1 MKRIFAVLLI
11 AMLTVLL
18 CLTAFAAEETTA
30 APGEETTTAIAATQP
45 EETTD
50 PSEPTDP
57 DTPEIPVEPEK
68 PVEDVVSLDGK
79 TVLIVGNSMVYYGNC
94 VLLGDQGEADY
105 GYFYQLI
112 ASNGEEATV
121 IDHTYPGKKLEY
133 IYENY
138 LVKLQEEACARVDYL
153 VLSEGNQYNDDLV
166 GTCEKIIALFP
177 NIEGFRFLRQ
187 PNMFDVD
194 DEELYLPVL
203 IEQVEKLREAGYE
216 VVDWGKLVRDIFT
229 GAVEV
234 PGATLPFERTAF
246 MKENKGYKNAAGTA
260 VSQGNSGDRNHQNP
274 LSGYITAQMLY
285 TSLTN
290 RSAVFSDYS
299 FCGDKSI
306 SPYMDL
312 PEFERVHYTGE
323 KKTNFRQIFASAEDM
338 LGLQKLIDIYVAKEG
353 RHPLTVQKGVEAT
366 CTSRG
371 LTQGSYC
378 SLCGKVASTQQVIE
392 SLGEH
397 ELVFHKGKEETC
409 TEDGLTDGITCKN
422 CSEIIKPQ
430 EKIPARVHSGIVE
443 ITAATTSAD
452 GLVKSSCKYCGEVL
466 INQQVSR
473 VKSISISESS
483 YIYDGTEH
491 KPTVTVIDCNG
502 NALAEGT
509 DYTVGY
515 ESGRIQPGK
524 YTVKVTLKGNYSGVH
539 RRYFT
544 VTPKAVATLE
554 AESTSD
560 SITISWPAAD
570 GAAYY
575 RIYALNEKTGAF
587 EFYASATEGTSFT
600 ATGLSSGKEY
610 SFKVRSVVKDEDAIL
625 SAYSPECKTATKPA
639 AVTQISAAQTDSSI
653 TLSWKGVD
661 GANAYRVYRY
671 NEETNSYKS
680 VAYVKDTTSCEV
692 KKLSAGTA
700 YRFKIRAYMN
710 IESGEY
716 IGAQSAEFTAATKP
730 AAVTQISA
738 AQTDSSITLSWNG
751 VKGAT
756 AYRIYRYSTK
766 TKAFE
771 SVAYVKGATSY
782 EVKKLSAGTVYKFKI
797 RAYIEN
803 GTDKLTGALSKEL
816 RTATKPS
823 VTKKIT
829 ATQTT
834 ASIKLSWKSVKG
846 ATAYRVYRYDSKT
859 KTYKSVAYVKGATS
873 YELKSLSAGK
883 TYKFRIRAY
892 ADIDCGKFIGAQS
905 EVFVTSTKPD
915 TPAVKAVSSS
925 KGKVTLTWNDVSGE
939 TKYQIYYAQ
948 KGADAYTLY
957 SEIKADSKKAT
968 VSSLKSGK
976 TYSFRVRACRT
987 NDGGTVYGGY
997 KTVSVKVK

>member
-30 APGEETTTAIAATQP
+30 APGEKTTTAIAATQP

-94 VLLGDQGEADY
+94 VLLGDQGKADH

-138 LVKLQEEACARVDYL
+138 LIKLDPEECAKVDYL

-194 DEELYLPVL
+194 DEDLYLPVL
-203 IEQVEKLREAGYE
+203 IEQVEKLKEAGYE

-234 PGATLPFERTAF
+234 PGATLPFERTTF

-306 SPYMDL
+306 SIYMDL
-312 PEFERVHYTGE
+312 PEFARVHYTGE
-323 KKTNFRQIFASAEDM
+323 KKTNFCEIFASAQDM

-366 CTSRG
+366 CTSKG

-502 NALAEGT
+502 NALADGT

-515 ESGRIQPGK
+515 EAGRIQPGK

-671 NEETNSYKS
+671 KEETNSYKS
-680 VAYVKDTTSCEV
+680 VAYVKDT
-692 KKLSAGTA
+692 
-700 YRFKIRAYMN
+700 
-710 IESGEY
+710 
-716 IGAQSAEFTAATKP
+716 
-730 AAVTQISA
+730 
-738 AQTDSSITLSWNG
+738 
-751 VKGAT
+751 
-756 AYRIYRYSTK
+756 
-766 TKAFE
+766 
-771 SVAYVKGATSY
+771 TSY

-915 TPAVKAVSSS
+915 TPAVKAVYSS
-925 KGKVTLTWNDVSGE
+925 KGKVTLTWKDVGGE
-939 TKYQIYYAQ
+939 TKYQIYYSR
-948 KGADAYTLY
+948 KGSGSYKLY
-957 SEIKADSKKAT
+957 SELDANSKKAT
-968 VSSLKSGK
+968 VTSLKSGK
-976 TYSFRVRACRT
+976 TYNFRVRACRT
-987 NDGGTVYGGY
+987 NDGGTVKGGY